1 MGSRR
6 ICLATTGRRALTPT
20 PTWFVMRSGCNDDV
34 VLVGHSRAGMTI
46 PLVAARRPV
55 RQLVYLCGVIPDI
68 GRSMFD
74 QLRDEPM
81 LNPAYVKGLTEPD
94 MQTRTTWVDLKLARQ
109 LLFADCDE
117 STSEA
122 AVNRLGPQARYP
134 YSAPFSLAEFPPVC
148 CTYVVCSDDQFVNPE
163 WSRRIARDRLGADPM
178 SFPGV
183 IHRCF
188 HDRQRWLT
196 CCSTWP
202 RRSAEPV
209 RRPKGNG
216 GSKVYAALWVR
227 RRGSVGPD
235 TGGRLSRNTGHG
247 HDGPGHQVRIVDHR
261 NVSDA
266 GQEHP
271 RSAGQGF
278 ACSLAVRRGR
288 NESVAS

>member
-1 MGSRR
+1 MAPLRRRLSVTVGFGETHPVRGLVIFRTSDGSSIPSITRMTTFALVHGSWQGAWCWER
-6 ICLATTGRRALTPT
+6 LAPLLQQAGHDGVAPDLPCDDGSASFDTYADVVCDALK
-20 PTWFVMRSGCNDDV
+20 GCNDDV
-34 VLVGHSRAGMTI
+34 VLVGHSLAGMTI

-81 LNPAYVKGLTEPD
+81 LNPAYVKGLSESD

-163 WSRRIARDRLGADPM
+163 WSRRIARDRLGADLIEL
-178 SFPGV
+178 PGS
-183 IHRCF
+183 HSPF
-188 HDRQRWLT
+188 
-196 CCSTWP
+196 
-202 RRSAEPV
+202 
-209 RRPKGNG
+209 
-216 GSKVYAALWVR
+216 
-227 RRGSVGPD
+227 
-235 TGGRLSRNTGHG
+235 LSR
-247 HDGPGHQVRIVDHR
+247 P
-261 NVSDA
+261 
-266 GQEHP
+266 
-271 RSAGQGF
+271 SA
-278 ACSLAVRRGR
+278 LADVLLHLA
-288 NESVAS
+288 ET